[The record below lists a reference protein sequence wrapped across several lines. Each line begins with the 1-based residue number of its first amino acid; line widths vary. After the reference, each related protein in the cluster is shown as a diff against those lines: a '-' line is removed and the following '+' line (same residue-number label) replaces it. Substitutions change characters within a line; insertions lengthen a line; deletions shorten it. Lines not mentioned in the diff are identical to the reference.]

1 MPIQARAAC
10 GYVDANAGV
19 YPCWC
24 AAAHKREEVE
34 EGFRLP
40 KTMDYL
46 GMVGAYCELYLIL
59 RVGQHVTISRV
70 VAATVIYYRQHVEM

>member
-24 AAAHKREEVE
+24 APAHKREEVE
-34 EGFRLP
+34 EGFNLP

-46 GMVGAYCELYLIL
+46 GMVLTANYI
-59 RVGQHVTISRV
+59 
-70 VAATVIYYRQHVEM
+70 